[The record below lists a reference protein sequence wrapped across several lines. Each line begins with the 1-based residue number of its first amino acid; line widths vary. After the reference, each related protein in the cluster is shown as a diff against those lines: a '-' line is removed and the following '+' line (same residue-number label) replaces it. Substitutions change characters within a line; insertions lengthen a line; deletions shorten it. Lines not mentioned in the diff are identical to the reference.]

1 MKTEKQ
7 SRIMEMKEWIKEQQ
21 RRYLNE
27 PRLKELTEVMKQTRV
42 LVRKK
47 EYRKLTELV
56 RRYRKSED
64 VITQVS
70 CLLSASYLF
79 PTPEKT
85 AETDRSELMEA
96 LKDTYFMEKNGSRLM
111 DIRPEEAVPVHRML
125 AMYTFMQDV
134 YSKENPE
141 SKQERPSPQ
150 EVRSSVRILDFHR
163 KESDM
168 WELCNLAV
176 HLMPPS
182 RYVALR
188 YGLADDYDR
197 LDRLNRSGPEPA
209 YDEGVILE
217 SRLCRNAEKAAES
230 IKDVRLPDFY
240 LERLDGELEI
250 LGRIAASP
258 DVVHDILQISP
269 DFLAKYGID
278 KNVSATERSC
288 QAEKAYREL
297 DARFVRMTGRRPYAD
312 ELFASIR
319 RKRENSGIENRPRQA
334 QRTILRNPPSKGQ
347 KMGI

>member
-1 MKTEKQ
+1 
-7 SRIMEMKEWIKEQQ
+7 MKEWIKEQQ
-21 RRYLNE
+21 RRYLDE

-47 EYRKLTELV
+47 EYRKLSELV

-125 AMYTFMQDV
+125 AMYTFMQEV

-209 YDEGVILE
+209 YDEGGDIGKPSVQECGKGCGKHQGCPSAGFLFGKTGWRTGDFGTDCGLTGCG
-217 SRLCRNAEKAAES
+217 SRHPANQS
-230 IKDVRLPDFY
+230 
-240 LERLDGELEI
+240 
-250 LGRIAASP
+250 
-258 DVVHDILQISP
+258 
-269 DFLAKYGID
+269 
-278 KNVSATERSC
+278 
-288 QAEKAYREL
+288 
-297 DARFVRMTGRRPYAD
+297 
-312 ELFASIR
+312 
-319 RKRENSGIENRPRQA
+319 
-334 QRTILRNPPSKGQ
+334 
-347 KMGI
+347 

>member
-1 MKTEKQ
+1 MG
-7 SRIMEMKEWIKEQQ
+7 MEEWIKEQQ
-21 RRYLNE
+21 RRYLDE
-27 PRLKELTEVMKQTRV
+27 PRYKELQEVTEQARN

-56 RRYRKSED
+56 RQYGKSED
-64 VITQVS
+64 VVS
-70 CLLSASYLF
+70 HVACLLSDSCLF
-79 PTPEKT
+79 PTPERT

-96 LKDTYFMEKNGSRLM
+96 LKGTYFMEKNGCRLA
-111 DIRPEEAVPVHRML
+111 DISPEEAGSVHGML
-125 AMYTFMQDV
+125 AMHTFMRDA
-134 YSKENPE
+134 YLKAHPE
-141 SKQERPSPQ
+141 SGQERPSPE
-150 EVRSSVRILDFHR
+150 EVRSSVRILDYRR
-163 KESDM
+163 KGSDT

-176 HLMPPS
+176 HLVPPS

-197 LDRLNRSGPEPA
+197 LDRLNRSEPGPA
-209 YDEGVILE
+209 YDGYGVVLE

-240 LERLDGELEI
+240 LERLNGELEI

-258 DVVHDILQISP
+258 DVVHDILHIST

-278 KNVSATERSC
+278 KNASATERSC

-312 ELFASIR
+312 EFFSSLR
-319 RKRENSGIENRPRQA
+319 REMEKTAKENRPKQSH
-334 QRTILRNPPSKGQ
+334 RTILRNPPSKGR

>member
-1 MKTEKQ
+1 MDKRTAAPLSGRAAPQGVDGSDETDKGTCPEKRVPEADGTGQ
-7 SRIMEMKEWIKEQQ
+7 AVQEVGGCDYPSLLPVVSLVPVPNTGKNGGNGQVGTDGGIE
-21 RRYLNE
+21 RYLFHGE
-27 PRLKELTEVMKQTRV
+27 ERFPAYGYQT
-42 LVRKK
+42 
-47 EYRKLTELV
+47 
-56 RRYRKSED
+56 
-64 VITQVS
+64 
-70 CLLSASYLF
+70 
-79 PTPEKT
+79 
-85 AETDRSELMEA
+85 
-96 LKDTYFMEKNGSRLM
+96 
-111 DIRPEEAVPVHRML
+111 EEAVPVHRML

-197 LDRLNRSGPEPA
+197 LDRLNRSGPESA

-334 QRTILRNPPSKGQ
+334 QRTILRNPPSKGR

>member
-1 MKTEKQ
+1 MG
-7 SRIMEMKEWIKEQQ
+7 MEEWIKEQQ
-21 RRYLNE
+21 RRYLDE
-27 PRLKELTEVMKQTRV
+27 PRLKELTEVMEQTRA
-42 LVRKK
+42 LVREK

-64 VITQVS
+64 VITQAA
-70 CLLSASYLF
+70 CLLSNSCLF
-79 PTPEKT
+79 PTPEET
-85 AETDRSELMEA
+85 AETEKAELMEA
-96 LKDTYFMEKNGSRLM
+96 LKGTYFMEKNGSRLA
-111 DIRPEEAVPVHRML
+111 DISLEEAGPVHGML
-125 AMYTFMQDV
+125 AMHTFMRDA
-134 YSKENPE
+134 YSEENPE
-141 SKQERPSPQ
+141 SRQERPSPE
-150 EVRSSVRILDFHR
+150 EVRSSVRILDFRR
-163 KESDM
+163 KESDA

-188 YGLADDYDR
+188 YGLAEDYDR
-197 LDRLNRSGPEPA
+197 LDRLHRSGPEPA
-209 YDEGVILE
+209 SDEGMVLE

-240 LERLDGELEI
+240 LEMLDGELRK

-258 DVVHDILQISP
+258 DAVHDILHIRP

-278 KNVSATERSC
+278 KNASATERSC

-319 RKRENSGIENRPRQA
+319 RTPEDTVKENRLKQPHRK
-334 QRTILRNPPSKGQ
+334 ILRNPPSKGR
-347 KMGI
+347 KMGV